1 MDTCI
6 LGVLIIHN
14 TDKTRHKRLIIDLKI
29 YYLKGVNKHLPT
41 LVKSFVLM
49 LNYDVKKNVTDDY
62 DDYHALKINMIQR
75 EATPILGAD
84 REFHL
89 VTTCCK

>member
-1 MDTCI
+1 
-6 LGVLIIHN
+6 
-14 TDKTRHKRLIIDLKI
+14 
-29 YYLKGVNKHLPT
+29 
-41 LVKSFVLM
+41 M